1 MCIQSLKMHLISVEK
16 MHLISVESNKIWQKY
31 IENIPDTL
39 CIQLSTSDIK
49 RIGFIRITNNCQLIM
64 SIS

>member
-1 MCIQSLKMHLISVEK
+1 MA
-16 MHLISVESNKIWQKY
+16 NY

-49 RIGFIRITNNCQLIM
+49 RIGLLDLLTTVSKSCQYHIIYIIDLTP
-64 SIS
+64 